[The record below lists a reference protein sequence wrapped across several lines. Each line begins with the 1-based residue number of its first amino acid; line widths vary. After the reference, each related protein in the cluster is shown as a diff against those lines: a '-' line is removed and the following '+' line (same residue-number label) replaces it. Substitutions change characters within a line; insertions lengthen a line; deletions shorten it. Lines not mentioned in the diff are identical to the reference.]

1 MNKDMRMF
9 LAEARQMGPDYFASV
24 SKPVDPIYDPCVIQQ
39 KLAARDAYPVIRFE
53 KVNGSDMPL
62 VTNMFGKYELLGLA
76 LGVDPDRPK
85 SEILTR
91 FRKRLQSP
99 KPTKAVSRDDAPVK
113 QVVMR
118 GDDVDL
124 SSFPIVKHAEKN
136 SGKYISIGCLVVK
149 DPDTGVVNAGVYRHE
164 IKGKNE
170 IACMFNPAHHAG
182 YIYRKYKEQN
192 KPMEAVLFLGHH
204 PAAVLG
210 ALSKQPFET
219 DEYQMM
225 GALLDEPLEVVDGET
240 VDIPVPAWAEIVIE
254 GILDP
259 AKETSDGPFSEY
271 TGYYGPQKDPVGL
284 MQVTAVTMRKDAIYH
299 DLDPAH
305 REHNLAGA
313 LSHESAVYA
322 AVSKLVPS
330 VTAVHLPPSGTCIF
344 TAFISIKKRV
354 PGEGKSAG
362 LAAVAA
368 EPNLKIA
375 VVVDEDVD
383 IYNDHEMIWAISNHL
398 QADTGLS
405 AITNAMGAHL
415 DPSAYGEVRS
425 EKGPMQTK
433 LIIDATRPATL
444 PFAER
449 IRPPEEAWTRIHLE
463 DFIDGWNGAGRG

>member
-1 MNKDMRMF
+1 MF

-24 SKPVDPIYDPCVIQQ
+24 SRPVDSVFEPCVIQQ

-53 KVNGSDMPL
+53 KINGSDMPL
-62 VTNMFGKYELLGLA
+62 VTNLFGKYELLGLA

-85 SEILTR
+85 SEILSR
-91 FRKRLQSP
+91 FVERVQTPR
-99 KPTKAVSRDDAPVK
+99 PTKTVPRDEAPVK
-113 QVVMR
+113 QVVLQ
-118 GDDVDL
+118 GDDIDL
-124 SSFPIVKHAEKN
+124 EKLPIVMHAEKN
-136 SGKYISIGCLVVK
+136 SGKYISIGCLVVR
-149 DPDTGVVNAGVYRHE
+149 DPETGVINAGVYRHE
-164 IKGKNE
+164 LKNKNE

-182 YIYRKYKEQN
+182 YIYRKYKELN
-192 KPMEAVLFLGHH
+192 KPMQAVLFLGHH
-204 PAAVLG
+204 PAAILG

-240 VDIPVPAWAEIVIE
+240 VDIPVPAWAEIAIE

-271 TGYYGPQKDPVGL
+271 TGYYGPSKDPVGL
-284 MQVTAVTMRKDAIYH
+284 MQVTAITMRKDAIYH

-305 REHNLAGA
+305 REHNLAGV
-313 LSHESAVYA
+313 LSHESTVYA
-322 AVSKLVPS
+322 SVKKLVPS
-330 VTAVHLPPSGTCIF
+330 VTAVHLPPCGTCIF
-344 TAFISIKKRV
+344 TTYISIKKRV

-375 VVVDEDVD
+375 IVVDDDID
-383 IYNDHEMIWAISNHL
+383 IYNQDEMMWAISNHL
-398 QADTGLS
+398 QADTGIS
-405 AITNAMGAHL
+405 YISNAMGAHL

-433 LIIDATRPATL
+433 LIIDATRPVTL

-449 IRPPEEAWTRIHLE
+449 IHPPKDDWERIRLE
-463 DFIDGWNGAGRG
+463 DYIDGLV